1 MRTALIQMTASMRR
15 EENLDR
21 AEELLRE
28 AARNG
33 VKVACL
39 QECFATWFFAQRIDP
54 AAQDLAEPIDGPT
67 VTRMRGLAKSLG
79 LILIAPFYERA
90 MAGERY
96 NSAAVIDCNGA
107 EMGV

>member
-15 EENLDR
+15 GENLDR

-28 AARNG
+28 AARDG

-54 AAQDLAEPIDGPT
+54 AAQDPDRADRRADRDAHARARQVARPDPHRT
-67 VTRMRGLAKSLG
+67 VL
-79 LILIAPFYERA
+79 
-90 MAGERY
+90 
-96 NSAAVIDCNGA
+96 
-107 EMGV
+107 